1 MSPVFRSRSPVASP
15 RRIHSSPGLV
25 QPTVSLLASLRFAG
39 LAAIHRLLLS
49 ITSVSVAGRVSMMN
63 AGPSLLHTRLKH
75 AAAPP

>member
-1 MSPVFRSRSPVASP
+1 MSSVFRSRSPVASP

-49 ITSVSVAGRVSMMN
+49 ITSVSVAGRVSMN